1 MPFQVFSLSEAAEHL
16 HLPEKTLEE
25 LARRGD
31 VPCEKQGSRLVFRHH
46 AIDEWASRRVLG
58 FNDEKLSDFHR
69 RSTAKYHDLSREAAI
84 IPALMKPEWIE
95 PALTCRSKASVIR
108 AMVELA
114 DHTELLC
121 YRDELQ
127 ESLVEREKLCS
138 TALAGGLALLHP
150 RNHEPYMFE
159 DSFVVVGKT
168 IGQVPFGSPDGSLT
182 DVFFLICSQDDR
194 IHLHVL
200 ARLCM
205 MCHHT
210 SLLLELRGTAD
221 PHEMHRFLV
230 ASERQ
235 VIPQTPARL
244 DG

>member
-1 MPFQVFSLSEAAEHL
+1 MPFRIFSLSEAAEYL
-16 HLPEKTLEE
+16 HLPEDTLED
-25 LARRGD
+25 LVRRGEI
-31 VPCEKQGSRLVFRHH
+31 PCEKQGGRFVFRHN

-69 RSTAKYHDLSREAAI
+69 RSTAKYHDLSSEAAI
-84 IPALMKPEWIE
+84 IPAQMKPEWIE
-95 PALTCRSKASVIR
+95 PEMTCRSKSSLIR
-108 AMVELA
+108 QMVALA
-114 DHTELLC
+114 DRTGRLC
-121 YRDELQ
+121 YRDELL

-182 DVFFLICSQDDR
+182 DIFFLICSQDDR

-210 SLLLELRGTAD
+210 SLLLELRGTTD
-221 PHEMHRFLV
+221 PHEMHRLLV

-235 VIPQTPARL
+235 VIPPTPAP
-244 DG
+244 